1 MVSLDGIASGLDTTA
16 LIDSLMAV
24 EAIPRTILTNKVSS
38 TQTLI
43 SALQTLNTRV
53 ASVTTTAE
61 NLAKAGSLALT
72 KGTSTDDS
80 IAVATK
86 QGAAPGSMAITVDA
100 VAARQVSVSKSMTSW
115 GGDST
120 LDITRGGTTQTI
132 ALDPTSIDSVVKSIN
147 DSATAGITA
156 LKVRSGTAAD
166 GTAQYRIQLS
176 SKDTGAAAT
185 FTTSLDTDLVT
196 AASDAQLTLW
206 ADSPDPA
213 VRTTITSSTNTFA
226 EVLPNVDITVS
237 KKTTAAA
244 TIAVSSDV
252 DAQTAAAKKL
262 VDDINSVFSL
272 ITANSTVTSTTSS
285 TGASSTKAGI
295 FTGDSTARSVRT
307 GLTEAISYPVNDRSP
322 SEIGIELQRDGT
334 IKFDDAAFK
343 EALAKDPAAVQSTLS
358 AIAARVQ
365 KVGDAA
371 SDKFDGTI
379 TGRITGQ
386 QNLVKS
392 LGDQV
397 LSWDDRLASRRSTLE
412 RTYAQLEVQLSNLQ
426 SQQTW
431 LQGQLATLGTNNT
444 GAKK

>member
-53 ASVTTTAE
+53 AAVTTTSE

-72 KGTSTDDS
+72 KGSSTDDS
-80 IAVATK
+80 IAVVAK
-86 QGAAPGSMAITVDA
+86 QGASAGSMAITVDS
-100 VAARQVSVSKSMTSW
+100 VASRQVSVTDAMSSW
-115 GGDST
+115 TGGAS
-120 LDITRGGTTQTI
+120 LSITRDGTTQSVT
-132 ALDPTSIDSVVKSIN
+132 LDTTSLDSVVKSIN
-147 DSATAGITA
+147 DSTTAGVTA
-156 LKVRSGTAAD
+156 VKVRAGTATD
-166 GTAQYRIQLS
+166 GTALYRLQLS
-176 SKDTGAAAT
+176 SKETGAAAA
-185 FTTSLDTDLVT
+185 FTTDVSTTT
-196 AASDAQLTLW
+196 AQTASDATITLW
-206 ADSPDPA
+206 AGSA
-213 VRTTITSSTNTFA
+213 AAQTVSSASNTFSD
-226 EVLPNVDITVS
+226 VLPSVDITVS

-272 ITANSTVTSTTSS
+272 ITANSTVTSTTTS
-285 TGASSTKAGI
+285 TGSSATKAGI

-307 GLTEAISYPVNDRSP
+307 NLTEAISYPVNDRSP

-334 IKFDDAAFK
+334 IKFDDVAFK
-343 EALAKDPAAVQSTLS
+343 EALAKDPAAVQATLS
-358 AIAARVQ
+358 AIATRVQ
-365 KVGDAA
+365 EVGETA
-371 SDKFDGTI
+371 SDKYEGTI
-379 TGRITGQ
+379 TSRITGQ

-426 SQQTW
+426 AQQTW
-431 LQGQLATLGTNNT
+431 LSGQLATLGTNNT
-444 GAKK
+444 GANK